1 MLFPS
6 ATSAQWPLTRLV
18 MADSS
23 VGDDLPD
30 VIAVFAGRDA
40 GAFGQA
46 VDQDPRPR
54 TLLVEHALN
63 VFTRPGLRG
72 QRMSGGILTDGANG
86 SDDADAGDNLKAGRA
101 WSPRFKMTKPA
112 TVSDDMLRYEARDD
126 DAGLVL
132 ATEVEALKGGS
143 LRVRHTLIN
152 VASGSYM
159 LEGLDVH
166 VPLGD
171 DMTEFL
177 DFCGRHERERQPQR
191 HQVADGMWLREFRKG
206 KPGYAGPLIV
216 AGTQGFDFRHG
227 SVLMVQVS
235 WSGNS
240 AIAVDRD
247 DEQSAGI
254 NAGELLLPGEIVLA
268 KGESYTTPWVMVTAS
283 NEGLDGAAQS
293 VHAWE
298 RSLATHPKTQPMTL
312 NVWEA
317 VMFRHDF
324 SKLKKLAKIAAD
336 VGVERYVLDDGWFHL
351 RRDDHAGLGDWW
363 VDPDT
368 WPNGLKPLSDYV
380 RGLGMQFG
388 LWIELEMINPD
399 SDLYRKHPDWI
410 MQASSRTP
418 IEQRHQLVLDL
429 TNPAAFDYVFSSIS
443 KVLSQT
449 GVDYI
454 KWDHNRFLL
463 EAGSNLRGGAPAVHA
478 QTEAF
483 YRLLDKLRAAFPD
496 IEWESCASGGGRI
509 DTGIVE
515 KVSRFWCSD
524 MTDAMSRQ
532 KIQRW
537 TAQTVAPEYIG
548 AHISQPC
555 SQQTERTLSLAFRA
569 ATAVF
574 FSFGIEW
581 DLTQAN
587 EVDLK
592 ELATWI
598 AWYKDNRDFLHS
610 GKFVRLDLADSA
622 VLGYGVVAD
631 DGSRAII
638 EHVQYDESRSNR
650 GIYLR
655 IPGLDESAQYK
666 VRWTAL
672 PQLSAPLESFDS
684 YGPLGDVAVSGKY
697 LMTVGVRIP
706 RCRPETERIFEIL
719 KQ

>member
-1 MLFPS
+1 M
-6 ATSAQWPLTRLV
+6 
-18 MADSS
+18 
-23 VGDDLPD
+23 
-30 VIAVFAGRDA
+30 
-40 GAFGQA
+40 
-46 VDQDPRPR
+46 
-54 TLLVEHALN
+54 LVEHALD

-72 QRMSGGILTDGANG
+72 QRVSGDGSADSDGGAVNVADVAGDADGANG
-86 SDDADAGDNLKAGRA
+86 LKVGRA
-101 WSPRFKMTKPA
+101 WSPRFKISKPA
-112 TVSDDMLRYEARDD
+112 AVSGDTLRYEARDD
-126 DAGLVL
+126 DAGLEL
-132 ATEVEALKGGS
+132 ATEVGALKGGS
-143 LRVRHTLIN
+143 LRIRHTLTN

-216 AGTQGFDFRHG
+216 AGTEGFDFHNG

-240 AIAVDRD
+240 TIAVDRD
-247 DEQSAGI
+247 DEQSAGV
-254 NAGELLLPGEIVLA
+254 NAGELLLPGEVVLA

-298 RSLATHPKTQPMTL
+298 RSLAAHPKTQPMTL

-317 VMFRHDF
+317 VMFNHDF
-324 SKLKKLAKIAAD
+324 SKLKKLAEIAAKI
-336 VGVERYVLDDGWFHL
+336 GVERYVLDDGWFHL

-363 VDPDT
+363 IDPDV

-380 RGLGMQFG
+380 RGLGMEFG
-388 LWIELEMINPD
+388 LWIELEMINRD
-399 SDLYRKHPDWI
+399 SDLYREHPDWI
-410 MQASSRTP
+410 MQAGSRTP
-418 IEQRHQLVLDL
+418 IEQRNQLVLDL
-429 TNPAAFDYVFSSIS
+429 TNPQAFDYVFNAIS
-443 KVLSQT
+443 KVIAET

-463 EAGSNLRGGAPAVHA
+463 EAGTNLRGGAPAVHA
-478 QTEAF
+478 QTDAF
-483 YRLLDKLRAAFPD
+483 YRLLDELRAEFPN

-515 KVSRFWCSD
+515 KVSRFWGSD

-537 TAQTVAPEYIG
+537 TVQTVAPEYIG
-548 AHISQPC
+548 AHISQPV
-555 SQQTERTLSLAFRA
+555 SQQTERTLSLDFRA
-569 ATAVF
+569 ATAAF
-574 FSFGIEW
+574 FAFGIEW
-581 DLTQAN
+581 DLTQAG
-587 EVDLK
+587 EDDLK
-592 ELATWI
+592 KLAAWV
-598 AWYKDNRDFLHS
+598 AWYKNNRDFLHS
-610 GKFVRLDLADSA
+610 GKFVRLDLADPA

-638 EHVQYDESRSNR
+638 EHVQYDESLSNR
-650 GIYLR
+650 GVYLR
-655 IPGLDESAQYK
+655 IPGLDEHAQYK
-666 VRWTAL
+666 VRWTAV
-672 PQLSAPLESFDS
+672 PQLFAPLESFDT
-684 YGPLGDVAVSGKY
+684 YGPLGDVAVSGQY
-697 LMTVGVRIP
+697 LMTVGVRMP
-706 RCRPETERIFEIL
+706 RCRPETERIFEVV

>member
-6 ATSAQWPLTRLV
+6 TATSTRLPLTRLA
-18 MADSS
+18 MTDSS
-23 VGDDLPD
+23 VGDDLPN
-30 VIAVFAGRDA
+30 VISVFASRDA
-40 GAFGQA
+40 GVFGQA
-46 VDQDPRPR
+46 VDQNLRPR
-54 TLLVEHALN
+54 TLLVEHALD

-72 QRMSGGILTDGANG
+72 QRVDSDGNG
-86 SDDADAGDNLKAGRA
+86 TVNAGRA
-101 WSPRFKMTKPA
+101 WSPRFKVSRPA
-112 TVSDDMLRYEARDD
+112 TVSGDMLRYEARDD
-126 DAGLVL
+126 DAGLEL
-132 ATEVEALKGGS
+132 ATEVEALEGGS
-143 LRVRHTLIN
+143 LRIRHTLTNI
-152 VASGSYM
+152 ASGSYM

-177 DFCGRHERERQPQR
+177 DFSGRHERERQPQR

-206 KPGYAGPLIV
+206 KPGYAGPLIA
-216 AGTQGFDFRHG
+216 AGTKGFDFQHG
-227 SVLMVQVS
+227 SVVMVQVS
-235 WSGNS
+235 WSGDS

-247 DEQSAGI
+247 DDQSAGI

-283 NEGLDGAAQS
+283 DEGLDGAAHS

-298 RSLATHPKTQPMTL
+298 RSLPTHPKPQPMTL

-317 VMFRHDF
+317 VKFHQDF
-324 SKLKKLAKIAAD
+324 SKLKKLAEIASRI
-336 VGVERYVLDDGWFHL
+336 GVERYVLDDGWFHS
-351 RRDDHAGLGDWW
+351 RRDDYAGLGDWW
-363 VDPDT
+363 VDPDV

-380 RGLGMQFG
+380 HGLGMEFG
-388 LWIELEMINPD
+388 LWVELEMINAN

-410 MQASSRTP
+410 MQASNRTP

-429 TNPAAFDYVFSSIS
+429 TNPEAFDYVFSSIS

-449 GVDYI
+449 GVDAI

-478 QTEAF
+478 QTEAY
-483 YRLLDKLRAAFPD
+483 YRLLDKLRAQFPD
-496 IEWESCASGGGRI
+496 IDWESCASGGGRI
-509 DTGIVE
+509 DTGVVE

-537 TAQTVAPEYIG
+537 TVQTVAPEYIG
-548 AHISQPC
+548 AHISQPT

-587 EVDLK
+587 EADLK
-592 ELATWI
+592 ELAEWI
-598 AWYKDNRDFLHS
+598 AWYKGNRDFLHS

-666 VRWTAL
+666 VRWTAV

-684 YGPLGDVAVSGKY
+684 YGPLGDLAVSGEY
-697 LMTVGVRIP
+697 LMKVGVRMP
-706 RCRPETERIFEIL
+706 RCLPETERIFEIVR
-719 KQ
+719 Q

>member
-6 ATSAQWPLTRLV
+6 IALGQLPVTCLAMTD
-18 MADSS
+18 AS

-30 VIAVFAGRDA
+30 VIGFFSTSDPSSLNNLI
-40 GAFGQA
+40 
-46 VDQDPRPR
+46 DQDPRPR
-54 TLLVEHALN
+54 TLLVEHALD

-72 QRMSGGILTDGANG
+72 QRVSGDSKAAGADG
-86 SDDADAGDNLKAGRA
+86 LKVGRA
-101 WSPRFKMTKPA
+101 WSPCFKVSKPA
-112 TVSDDMLRYEARDD
+112 AVSGDGLRYEARDD
-126 DAGLVL
+126 DAGLEL

-143 LRVRHTLIN
+143 LRIRHTLTN
-152 VASGSYM
+152 TASGSYM

-191 HQVADGMWLREFRKG
+191 HQIADGMWLREFRKG

-216 AGTQGFDFRHG
+216 AGTKGFDFHHG

-240 AIAVDRD
+240 TIAIDRD
-247 DEQSAGI
+247 DDQSAGI

-268 KGESYTTPWVMVTAS
+268 KGESYTTPWVMVTVS
-283 NEGLDGAAQS
+283 DEGLDGAAQS
-293 VHAWE
+293 VHTWE
-298 RSLATHPKTQPMTL
+298 RSLDAHPKTQPVTL

-317 VMFRHDF
+317 VKFHQDF
-324 SKLKKLAKIAAD
+324 SKLKQLAQIASRI
-336 VGVERYVLDDGWFHL
+336 GVERYVLDDGWFHS
-351 RRDDHAGLGDWW
+351 RRDDYAGLGDWW
-363 VDPDT
+363 VDPDV
-368 WPNGLKPLSDYV
+368 WPNGLKPLCDYV
-380 RGLGMQFG
+380 HGLGMGFG
-388 LWIELEMINPD
+388 LWIELEMINRD

-429 TNPAAFDYVFSSIS
+429 TNPEAFDYVFSSIS
-443 KVLSQT
+443 TVLSQT

-463 EAGSNLRGGAPAVHA
+463 EAGSNLRGGAPAVHGQVKA
-478 QTEAF
+478 Y
-483 YRLLDKLRAAFPD
+483 YRLFDKLRAEFPD
-496 IEWESCASGGGRI
+496 IEWESCAAGGGRI

-537 TAQTVAPEYIG
+537 TVQTIAPEYVG
-548 AHISQPC
+548 AHISQPT
-555 SQQTERTLSLAFRA
+555 SQQTGRTLSLAFRA

-574 FSFGIEW
+574 FSFGVEW
-581 DLTQAN
+581 DLTQAD
-587 EVDLK
+587 ETDLND
-592 ELATWI
+592 LSTWI

-650 GIYLR
+650 GVYLR
-655 IPGLDESAQYK
+655 IPGLDANAQYK
-666 VRWTAL
+666 VRWTA
-672 PQLSAPLESFDS
+672 PVQLEASLESFDT
-684 YGPLGDVAVSGKY
+684 YGPLGDIVVSGQY
-697 LMTVGVRIP
+697 LMTIGVRMP
-706 RCRPETERIFEIL
+706 RCRPETERIFEVVR
-719 KQ
+719 Q